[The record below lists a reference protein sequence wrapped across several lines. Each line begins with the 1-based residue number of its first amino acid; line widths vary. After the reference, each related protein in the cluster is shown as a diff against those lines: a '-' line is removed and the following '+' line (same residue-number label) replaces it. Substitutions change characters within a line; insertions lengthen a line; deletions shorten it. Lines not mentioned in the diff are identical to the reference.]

1 MYNSY
6 DTSIILEL
14 GETKECTDNT
24 TISKIEYNTNTII
37 NNRILLPYMEE
48 LQGNGTKYSVSIRNI
63 PKSYGTFI
71 VSFEVIDP
79 IYIFVNGKKYDFTV
93 VNNTVELEVLYT
105 DIRTLNNVVIL
116 EREETVTLNCISYES
131 DIYEKDDFYYMPYLT
146 IEDFEV
152 STETDTE
159 EIDYENIANRN
170 ISDKKYKISFT
181 ENESLENLSS
191 ILSFDNY
198 YKITLVE
205 ENVCEYLDCVLSDII
220 QFEESNTVN
229 KLKYIF
235 SCDRRRVR

>member
-71 VSFEVIDP
+71 ISFEVIDP

-93 VNNTVELEVLYT
+93 VNNTVELEVLYI

-116 EREETVTLNCISYES
+116 ER
-131 DIYEKDDFYYMPYLT
+131 
-146 IEDFEV
+146 
-152 STETDTE
+152 
-159 EIDYENIANRN
+159 RN
-170 ISDKKYKISFT
+170 GYFKLY
-181 ENESLENLSS
+181 
-191 ILSFDNY
+191 ILR
-198 YKITLVE
+198 I
-205 ENVCEYLDCVLSDII
+205 
-220 QFEESNTVN
+220 
-229 KLKYIF
+229 
-235 SCDRRRVR
+235 